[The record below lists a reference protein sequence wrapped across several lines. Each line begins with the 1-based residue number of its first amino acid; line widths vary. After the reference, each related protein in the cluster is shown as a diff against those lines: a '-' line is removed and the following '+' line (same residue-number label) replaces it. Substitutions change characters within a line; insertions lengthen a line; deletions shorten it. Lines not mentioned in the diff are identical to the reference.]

1 MGEDMT
7 LLQTVTDDLKSDE
20 GWRAKSYLD
29 HLGVPTIGYGF
40 TWLTK
45 EEGEFLLN
53 NRVRLV
59 YSQLSLQIKGFEELP
74 PMVQRALIN
83 MAYQLGIEGLLK
95 FRKTIRYI
103 EAGRYKEAADEALD
117 SLWAKQTPNRA
128 KRVTNWMRGA

>member
-1 MGEDMT
+1 MT

-20 GWRAKSYLD
+20 GWRSKGYLD

-53 NRVRLV
+53 NRVQLV
-59 YSQLSLQIKGFEELP
+59 YSHLSMQIDGFENMP

-95 FRKTIRYI
+95 FRKTIQHI
-103 EAGRYKEAADEALD
+103 KAGRYKEAADEALD

>member
-1 MGEDMT
+1 MS

-20 GWRAKSYLD
+20 GWRAKGYLD

-53 NRVRLV
+53 NRVQLV
-59 YSQLSLQIKGFEELP
+59 YSQLSLHIEGFEEMPL
-74 PMVQRALIN
+74 MVQRALIN

-95 FRKTIRYI
+95 FRKTLAHIK
-103 EAGRYKEAADEALD
+103 AGRYKQAADEALQ
-117 SLWAKQTPNRA
+117 SKWAQQTPNRA
-128 KRVTNWMRGA
+128 ERVTNWMRGA